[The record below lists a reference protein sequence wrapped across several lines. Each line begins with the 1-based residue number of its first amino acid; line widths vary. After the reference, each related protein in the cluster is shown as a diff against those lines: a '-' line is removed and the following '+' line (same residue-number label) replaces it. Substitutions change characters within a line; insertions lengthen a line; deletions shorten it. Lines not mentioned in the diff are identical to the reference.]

1 MSNED
6 VIDRIN
12 NFLKS
17 AEWKHTVSTFI
28 DSHCHFFTHDDG
40 EDIDVNMYEIYKNFC
55 DIVDGLVG
63 MSLQEI
69 GSSEEE
75 FIDML
80 ADKMR
85 QPDVGPR
92 DKAMKEML
100 TSLMTFENFQDF
112 RVMMADKAASKH
124 NFATQ
129 HSPTGNDK
137 KKKNGKNSDNETKMG
152 DSSHNETKMGDST
165 HNNKNDDVWACYQ
178 CTYINEIRFATCQ
191 ICGAIGPDNIKPKT
205 APLSF
210 DKNTANSSSNSKTRD
225 IDDVIEDLER
235 QKKICRRSQFRIPNI
250 LMNKLYDLIQTNP
263 NPSNKDVVKIFQ
275 SHSDINTLMTN
286 PSQVSNLVAELRK
299 LNSLEKELLLCTTSS
314 NNDDNNNNQSHYASH
329 VPSKPTKPSI
339 QNDATMINNS
349 GKLHSP
355 DPHELKKAIERSK
368 HDEESRQLAFT
379 KDAEREARELEFAM
393 QLSLLEAEKLKVRLA
408 KQGLWD
414 MTDFPSSPS
423 PSHKNKTT
431 NSSND
436 MVLGNA
442 DQELKEME
450 MQLKLAQQQQEQ
462 AKIFEQQQEQHEKL
476 LEQQQADLD
485 QLKEEKMQQEELIE
499 NERSKNAKHLSELER
514 LKQKEKGHIQRT
526 EQALKSLE
534 DNKKKFEQHAEQTHQ
549 AILEIEMK
557 ETRLQIEKADLE
569 QKLVNERLEKEQHSK
584 NHLNQIEQTKELEKN
599 LQIENQKRIELEE
612 QLRQIKQGLESKV
625 NETAENARIKQQELE
640 KKLNESNFKAHKIAD
655 EMEQRLAQE
664 RKALELVRKEAAEK
678 SKHVE
683 HHEKQSRVLKRAL
696 DEEELKRIE
705 LEDKLNALK
714 QELESKVTHTAENAE
729 IERLKLQAL
738 LDDSNTTAENLRKG
752 LEQQLQIERENLEK
766 VKMQAL
772 KDREE
777 AETQQYLNSNLQK
790 QLEVEGAKRSE
801 LQAALQN
808 LKNELESKVTST
820 AELAKEKQ
828 YELISKLKES
838 DKKAQEIREEMEERI
853 QKEREQLEKTKQELN
868 EKDSVIDQHLNNNV
882 KLSTELQNEQ
892 NRRLELEKQLE
903 QLKIDSE
910 SKVTSTAEWAQ
921 EQGQKLKKE
930 LDKIKAK
937 QRKRNEK
944 VNQRMKMLLQALKDE
959 EKKSK
964 ELNNSLTNLRTNFQ
978 KKSNTE
984 NEAKLELAKQET
996 KYILEMQKARQK
1008 TEEIR
1013 KALSEQLQQQ
1023 REAALQAVET
1033 SKNMVVERDRH
1044 REEAEAHR
1052 RKLNEEQRKN
1062 AELAKQLESKQS
1074 ESQRKAAESER
1085 LKNELAEKDNQLQQ
1099 EMAKRAELLKR
1110 LTEFEKGQAMLA
1122 KQHATLAQRHANT
1135 MDRKTKRS
1143 SNIEKVMQIRDEFHK
1158 ESEQLKGKL
1167 LQDQQTHRE
1176 KIKER
1181 LQQRRKTMANGR
1193 GGGMGEVK
1201 KRIAVQSMR
1210 VVDFTSD
1217 DDD

>member
-1 MSNED
+1 MSDED
-6 VIDRIN
+6 VIDRMN
-12 NFLKS
+12 DFLKS

-40 EDIDVNMYEIYKNFC
+40 DDIDVNMYEIYKNFC
-55 DIVDGLVG
+55 DIVDGLLG

-75 FIDML
+75 FVDML

-112 RVMMADKAASKH
+112 RIMMADKAASKH
-124 NFATQ
+124 NFASQ
-129 HSPTGNDK
+129 HGPTANHR
-137 KKKNGKNSDNETKMG
+137 KKKNDNSGDNETKMG
-152 DSSHNETKMGDST
+152 DNTN
-165 HNNKNDDVWACYQ
+165 NNKNDDVWACYQ

-191 ICGAIGPDNIKPKT
+191 ICGAIGPDNIKSKATPV
-205 APLSF
+205 SF
-210 DKNTANSSSNSKTRD
+210 DKNTARSGSSKTRD
-225 IDDVIEDLER
+225 IDDIIEDLER

-275 SHSDINTLMTN
+275 SHSDVNTLMTN
-286 PSQVSNLVAELRK
+286 PSQVTNLVAELRK

-314 NNDDNNNNQSHYASH
+314 NSDDNNNNNQSHYTSH

-339 QNDATMINNS
+339 QSDVTTINNN
-349 GKLHSP
+349 GTLHSP

-368 HDEESRQLAFT
+368 YDEESRQLAFT
-379 KDAEREARELEFAM
+379 KDAEREAQELELAM

-423 PSHKNKTT
+423 PSHKKAS
-431 NSSND
+431 SSND
-436 MVLGNA
+436 KSYGKA
-442 DQELKEME
+442 EQELKEME
-450 MQLKLAQQQQEQ
+450 MQIKLAQQQQEQ
-462 AKIFEQQQEQHEKL
+462 AKMLEKQQEQHKKM
-476 LEQQQADLD
+476 LEQRQADLD
-485 QLKEEKMQQEELIE
+485 KLKEEKMQQELLVE
-499 NERSKNAKHLSELER
+499 NERLEKAKHLGEIEQ
-514 LKQKEKGHIQRT
+514 LKLKEKEHIQRT
-526 EQALKSLE
+526 AQALKSLE

-569 QKLVNERLEKEQHSK
+569 QKLVVERLEKEQHCK
-584 NHLNQIEQTKELEKN
+584 NHLNQIEQTKELENK

-612 QLRQIKQGLESKV
+612 QLKRIQQGLESKV

-655 EMEQRLAQE
+655 EMERRLAQE
-664 RKALELVRKEAAEK
+664 RQALELVRKEAAEK
-678 SKHVE
+678 SKHME
-683 HHEKQSRVLKRAL
+683 HHEKQSQVLKRAL

-729 IERLKLQAL
+729 MERLKLQAL
-738 LDDSNTTAENLRKG
+738 LDDSNATAEKLRKG
-752 LEQQLQIERENLEK
+752 MEQQLQIERENLEK

-777 AETQQYLNSNLQK
+777 AETQQYLNNNLQK

-838 DKKAQEIREEMEERI
+838 DRKAQEIRDEMEERI
-853 QKEREQLEKTKQELN
+853 QKEREQLERTKQELH
-868 EKDSVIDQHLNNNV
+868 EKDSVINQHLNNNV
-882 KLSTELQNEQ
+882 KLSSELQNEQ

-903 QLKIDSE
+903 LLKIDSE
-910 SKVTSTAEWAQ
+910 SKITSTAEWAQ

-959 EKKSK
+959 EKKSN
-964 ELNNSLTNLRTNFQ
+964 ELNNSLNNLRTNFQ

-1013 KALSEQLQQQ
+1013 RELSEQLQRQ

-1052 RKLNEEQRKN
+1052 RKFNEEQRKN

-1085 LKNELAEKDNQLQQ
+1085 LKNELAEKDNMLQQ
-1099 EMAKRAELLKR
+1099 EMAKREELLKR

-1135 MDRKTKRS
+1135 MNRNAKRS

-1181 LQQRRKTMANGR
+1181 LQQKRNTMANGR
-1193 GGGMGEVK
+1193 GGGMGEVN
-1201 KRIAVQSMR
+1201 KRIQVQSMR